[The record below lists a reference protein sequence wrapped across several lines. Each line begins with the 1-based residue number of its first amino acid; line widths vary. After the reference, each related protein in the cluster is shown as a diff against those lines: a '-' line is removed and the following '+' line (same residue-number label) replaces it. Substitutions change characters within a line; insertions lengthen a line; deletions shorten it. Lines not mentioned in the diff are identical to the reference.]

1 MLYEKARTPQQWR
14 TAMKRLFLIAIL
26 VAVLSAGCAYYQK
39 EALPHGL
46 YTASQ
51 MEGKNLTKGDY
62 FVKTRYGFRLITI
75 PISMPAPNEII
86 DSAIADHK
94 AKGVTNVEVEFSEFN
109 ILLFQIPK
117 IRVTGYVVK

>member
-1 MLYEKARTPQQWR
+1 
-14 TAMKRLFLIAIL
+14 MKRLILVAML

-46 YTASQ
+46 YTAPQ
-51 MEGKNLTKGDY
+51 MEGKNLAKGEY

-86 DSAIADHK
+86 DSTISEHN

-117 IRVTGYVVK
+117 IRVTGHLVK

>member
-1 MLYEKARTPQQWR
+1 
-14 TAMKRLFLIAIL
+14 MKRLFVIAML
-26 VAVLSAGCAYYQK
+26 LAVLTAGCAYYQK

-46 YTASQ
+46 YNASQ
-51 MEGKNLTKGDY
+51 MEAKNLAKGDY

-75 PISMPAPNEII
+75 PISMPEPNEMI
-86 DSAIADHK
+86 DTTISEHQ

-117 IRVTGYVVK
+117 MRITGYVVK